1 MVIRRPLLALPG
13 APEQPAATLQCSA
26 VLGAN
31 RRLMMQ
37 TQSSFFCCC
46 CTKQSTAIFRLHE
59 AGARFD
65 LLFCLLSLCLLIF
78 ERLLK

>member
-37 TQSSFFCCC
+37 TQSSSAAAAPSKALPFSGS
-46 CTKQSTAIFRLHE
+46 TKQVPGSICFFVCSVYA
-59 AGARFD
+59 
-65 LLFCLLSLCLLIF
+65 C
-78 ERLLK
+78 